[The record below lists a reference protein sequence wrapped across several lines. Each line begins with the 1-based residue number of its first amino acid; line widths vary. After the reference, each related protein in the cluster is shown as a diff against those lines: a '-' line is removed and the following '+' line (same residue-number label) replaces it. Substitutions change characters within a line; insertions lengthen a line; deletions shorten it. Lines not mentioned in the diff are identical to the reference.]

1 MVKIQLF
8 GEEKPTELKHI
19 CLTDSRYPIRHYV
32 AAAGERLN
40 CQSDEPLNK
49 MQVRARKRGISIIII
64 SNQIFKTGKKIFN
77 VFSEHKIPHPT
88 VIF

>member
-1 MVKIQLF
+1 MAKIQLF

-64 SNQIFKTGKKIFN
+64 SNQKFKMGKKNSTF
-77 VFSEHKIPHPT
+77 FL
-88 VIF
+88 

>member
-1 MVKIQLF
+1 MAKIQLF

-49 MQVRARKRGISIIII
+49 MQVRARKKGNFHYHHI
-64 SNQIFKTGKKIFN
+64 KPKI
-77 VFSEHKIPHPT
+77 
-88 VIF
+88 

>member
-1 MVKIQLF
+1 MAKIQLF

-49 MQVRARKRGISIIII
+49 MQVKPG
-64 SNQIFKTGKKIFN
+64 TKKGEFPLSYLKQR
-77 VFSEHKIPHPT
+77 VRDSG
-88 VIF
+88 

>member
-49 MQVRARKRGISIIII
+49 MQVRARKRGISIIKYHTK
-64 SNQIFKTGKKIFN
+64 QKI
-77 VFSEHKIPHPT
+77 
-88 VIF
+88 